1 MTVHF
6 TRWVLV
12 PAIMVG
18 WLSFSGTASAQAN
31 KRSGPARTVED
42 DGGFFSEKAKQKAD
56 EEIAQI
62 KKRFDKDLL
71 IETFSKAPD
80 SISKVNL
87 KDAKEKDEFFLKWA
101 KDRAS
106 NADVRGVYVLICKQP
121 SYVRVI
127 EGRRERDSGAFTND
141 NAKELAKILIGK
153 LKEKKNDEALQEAV
167 AYVHKV
173 FQDHA
178 ANTQG
183 SAPARNPAVG
193 PVGQAGNPRGGSS
206 WLGYICLAI
215 FAVLVIWMVVGLIRG
230 FSGAGG
236 GYGGPMGG
244 GGYGYGGGGSIWT
257 SILGGMF
264 GAMAGS

>member
-1 MTVHF
+1 MRVHF

-42 DGGFFSEKAKQKAD
+42 DGGFFSEKAKQKAN

-62 KKRFDKDLL
+62 KRKFDKDLL
-71 IETFSKAPD
+71 IETFSKAPE

-87 KDAKEKDEFFLKWA
+87 KDPKEKDEFFLKWA

-178 ANTQG
+178 GRTG
-183 SAPARNPAVG
+183 GESA
-193 PVGQAGNPRGGSS
+193 RGII
-206 WLGYICLAI
+206 L
-215 FAVLVIWMVVGLIRG
+215 VGLHLPGHFRG
-230 FSGAGG
+230 SRDLDGG
-236 GYGGPMGG
+236 RSDSRIQWRRRRLWWSNGWWWLRLWRRQHLDQHLGRDVWRYGRQ
-244 GGYGYGGGGSIWT
+244 
-257 SILGGMF
+257 LDL
-264 GAMAGS
+264 